1 MKILSVFCDE
11 SGDFGVSSDRN
22 AYYLVTMVYHDQ
34 NIDLS
39 DAFQKY
45 DEAIGHGKD
54 TGERHGGKTRG
65 KDTGERHGDG
75 SFKIPPLQSL

>member
-22 AYYLVTMVYHDQ
+22 AYDLVTMVYHDQ

-54 TGERHGGKTRG
+54 TGERHG
-65 KDTGERHGDG
+65 DG
-75 SFKIPPLQSL
+75 SFVLPGRHGVSGGRFSVLL